1 MFMRVGFGYDVHAFV
16 EGRPLVLGG
25 VVIPHTHGLLGH
37 SDADVLL
44 HAIADALLGAG
55 ALGDIGRHFPDSD
68 PAYKG
73 ISSLLLLERTVEL
86 IRREGFSVHNVDS
99 TLVLQKP
106 RLAPYISEMVKEI
119 ARVLGLPVSA
129 VNVKATTTEKL
140 GFTGRQEGVAAY
152 AVALLEEA
160 D

>member
-1 MFMRVGFGYDVHAFV
+1 MRVGFGYDVHAFV
-16 EGRPLVLGG
+16 EGRPLILGG
-25 VVIPHTHGLLGH
+25 IEIPHTHGLLGH

-44 HAIADALLGAG
+44 HAVADALLGAA

-106 RLAPYISEMVKEI
+106 RLAPYISRMVEEI
-119 ARVLGLPVSA
+119 ARVMGLPVSA

-152 AVALLEEA
+152 AVVLLNEA
-160 D
+160 V